1 MTIRKI
7 KKDLR
12 MGREIS
18 VQNLRLAQLPHSL
31 CVRLSE
37 KYGLIKE
44 EYQAGETI
52 VDINSGDMIELSE
65 PYKNRTPKIHYRNI
79 WEWLGN
85 KYIKEYDDDYG
96 GTLTI
101 LPCDLF
107 FPATDLWKKYN
118 GVYRLATQREK
129 KDKGD

>member
-65 PYKNRTPKIHYRNI
+65 PYKNRTPKIHI
-79 WEWLGN
+79 WERLGN

-101 LPCDLF
+101 IPFNLF
-107 FPATDLWKKYN
+107 FPAMDLWRK
-118 GVYRLATQREK
+118 
-129 KDKGD
+129 